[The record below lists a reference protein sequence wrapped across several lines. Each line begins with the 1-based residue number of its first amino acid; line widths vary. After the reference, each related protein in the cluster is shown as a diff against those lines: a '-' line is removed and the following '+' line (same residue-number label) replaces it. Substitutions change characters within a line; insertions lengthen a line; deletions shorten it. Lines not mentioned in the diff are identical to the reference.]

1 MSLPAGTKCICCGNA
16 KLLVDRL
23 AHPAELALLGKK
35 MLTAYLD
42 IAICSECGFIHRFVP
57 SHLLPLL
64 SEQLAQGAPE
74 QHT

>member
-1 MSLPAGTKCICCGNA
+1 MSLPAGTRCICCGST

-23 AHPAELALLGKK
+23 AHPAELAFLGKK
-35 MLTAYLD
+35 MLAAYLD

-57 SHLLPLL
+57 AHLLPLL

-74 QHT
+74 QLP